1 MDEIAQ
7 ETKRAMSFYIQKA
20 VELYCM
26 SKNMQIYRKLWI
38 DWMIPPDPVI
48 SIQEMRT
55 KLEL

>member
-7 ETKRAMSFYIQKA
+7 ETKRAMLFCIQKA
-20 VELYCM
+20 VGMYIKEYADLQ
-26 SKNMQIYRKLWI
+26 KALDRLN
-38 DWMIPPDPVI
+38 DPADPVI

>member
-7 ETKRAMSFYIQKA
+7 ETDRTRSFQILKA
-20 VELYCM
+20 LEMFLKEYADL
-26 SKNMQIYRKLWI
+26 QIALDRLN
-38 DWMIPPDPVI
+38 DPADPVI